1 MTWVSL
7 FSLQVELKVNL
18 NELWNELHNYA
29 QMYRNVQ
36 KCTPNGLSTL
46 ESASLVILKLEFKI
60 KQTLNSQ
67 IKQQQQQQQ
76 QQCDS
81 FVLTANLCL

>member
-1 MTWVSL
+1 MHKCT
-7 FSLQVELKVNL
+7 E
-18 NELWNELHNYA
+18 
-29 QMYRNVQ
+29 MYRNVLQ
-36 KCTPNGLSTL
+36 CTPNGLSTL

-76 QQCDS
+76 QRDS